1 MYEEG
6 NLSNE
11 NRIGS
16 MVVVTGLI
24 ESTSF
29 TDLTTFS
36 IRKIRTVKNV
46 EVGVFEHRQW
56 PIAARMHLS
65 PSFSLT
71 VSVDCL

>member
-6 NLSNE
+6 NLSSE

-16 MVVVTGLI
+16 MVVVTVLI

-29 TDLTTFS
+29 TDLTIFS
-36 IRKIRTVKNV
+36 IRKIRTEKNV
-46 EVGVFEHRQW
+46 VVGVFERRQW
-56 PIAARMHLS
+56 PTAARMHLS
-65 PSFSLT
+65 LSFSLT